1 MIATNYN
8 PKESEE
14 KWYQYWMEN
23 KFFHSEVDKSR
34 TPYCIVIPPP
44 NVTGVLHMG
53 HMLNNTIQDALIRR
67 ARLQG
72 KNACWVPGTDHA
84 SIATEAKVVT
94 KLQSEGIR
102 KTDLT
107 REEFLKHAWAWT
119 EKHGGIILKQL
130 RKLGASC
137 DWERTAF
144 TMDELRSESVI
155 KVFVDLFN
163 KNLIYR
169 GVRMV
174 NWDPKALTALSDEE
188 VIYKEEHGK
197 LYYLSYKIEG
207 ENGYAVVATTRPETI
222 MGDTAMCIN
231 PKDPK
236 NRHLKGKK
244 VIVPLVNRVIPVIE
258 DEYVDIEFGTGCLK
272 VTPAHDVNDYM
283 LGEKYNLPAID
294 IFNDNGTISEAAG
307 LYVGMD
313 RFDVR
318 KQIEKDLQTAGLL
331 EKTEAYT
338 NKVGYSER
346 TNVPIEPK
354 LSMQWFL
361 KMEHLAQIALE
372 PVMNDDIR
380 FYPAKFKNTYRHWME
395 NIKDWC
401 ISRQLWWGHR
411 IPAWYLPEGGY
422 VVAATEDEALEL
434 ARVKS
439 GKADL
444 SLSDLRQDE
453 DCLDTW
459 FSSWLWPISLF
470 DGINHPDNEELN
482 YYYPTSDLVT
492 APDIIFFWVARMIMA
507 GYEYKGTMPFKNVYF
522 TGIVRDKLG
531 RKMSKSLGNSP
542 DPLDLI
548 DKYGADGVRVGMLLC
563 APAGGDLLFDESLP
577 EQGRNFT
584 TKMWNAFKLV
594 KTWEIADIA
603 QPQHSALALTWFEN
617 VINKAKETLNTQ
629 FEQYRISEALM
640 TVYTT
645 FRDEFSSWL
654 LEIIKPAYGQPIDR
668 KTYEKTL
675 DLFAELLQL
684 LHPFMPFITEEIW
697 QNLKER
703 KTGESIMVSVI
714 NNDTPYDENLLKEF
728 EFVKEI
734 IVGIRNI
741 RKQNNIAFK
750 DSLELKVKKNDRYPA
765 AFASIVEK
773 MGNISATET
782 VTEAVKGAWSFIVDT
797 VEYFIPG
804 TGNVDTAEVKAKL
817 EEELKYTRGFLKSV
831 MAKLSNERFV
841 SGAPEQVVANERKKQ
856 ADAEAKIAAIETQLA
871 ELK

>member
-1 MIATNYN
+1 
-8 PKESEE
+8 
-14 KWYQYWMEN
+14 
-23 KFFHSEVDKSR
+23 
-34 TPYCIVIPPP
+34 
-44 NVTGVLHMG
+44 
-53 HMLNNTIQDALIRR
+53 
-67 ARLQG
+67 
-72 KNACWVPGTDHA
+72 
-84 SIATEAKVVT
+84 
-94 KLQSEGIR
+94 
-102 KTDLT
+102 
-107 REEFLKHAWAWT
+107 
-119 EKHGGIILKQL
+119 
-130 RKLGASC
+130 
-137 DWERTAF
+137 
-144 TMDELRSESVI
+144 
-155 KVFVDLFN
+155 
-163 KNLIYR
+163 
-169 GVRMV
+169 
-174 NWDPKALTALSDEE
+174 
-188 VIYKEEHGK
+188 
-197 LYYLSYKIEG
+197 
-207 ENGYAVVATTRPETI
+207 
-222 MGDTAMCIN
+222 
-231 PKDPK
+231 
-236 NRHLKGKK
+236 
-244 VIVPLVNRVIPVIE
+244 
-258 DEYVDIEFGTGCLK
+258 
-272 VTPAHDVNDYM
+272 
-283 LGEKYNLPAID
+283 
-294 IFNDNGTISEAAG
+294 
-307 LYVGMD
+307 
-313 RFDVR
+313 
-318 KQIEKDLQTAGLL
+318 
-331 EKTEAYT
+331 
-338 NKVGYSER
+338 
-346 TNVPIEPK
+346 
-354 LSMQWFL
+354 
-361 KMEHLAQIALE
+361 
-372 PVMNDDIR
+372 
-380 FYPAKFKNTYRHWME
+380 
-395 NIKDWC
+395 
-401 ISRQLWWGHR
+401 
-411 IPAWYLPEGGY
+411 
-422 VVAATEDEALEL
+422 
-434 ARVKS
+434 
-439 GKADL
+439 
-444 SLSDLRQDE
+444 
-453 DCLDTW
+453 
-459 FSSWLWPISLF
+459 
-470 DGINHPDNEELN
+470 
-482 YYYPTSDLVT
+482 
-492 APDIIFFWVARMIMA
+492 MIMA

-856 ADAEAKIAAIETQLA
+856 ADAEAKIAAIEAQLA